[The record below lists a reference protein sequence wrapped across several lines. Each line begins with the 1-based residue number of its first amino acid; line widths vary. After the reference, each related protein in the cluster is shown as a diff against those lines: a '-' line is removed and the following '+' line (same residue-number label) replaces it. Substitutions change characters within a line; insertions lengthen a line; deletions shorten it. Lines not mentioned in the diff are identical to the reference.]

1 MQLVCFSKLNQW
13 KIREH
18 YVSSSKKLYGFLY
31 TIALTVKCDGN
42 MKDSKYRVEMK
53 EHMLI

>member
-31 TIALTVKCDGN
+31 IIALTVKCDGN
-42 MKDSKYRVEMK
+42 MKDSKYGVEMK